1 METPRRKIGKTS
13 WASCLKQKQTTWVK
27 GKRCRSL
34 QLNTPSILQL
44 CPIEFHSVPESHY
57 VIFHWAYCSL
67 GNTFHE
73 KDLATIYTMNPH
85 LDFGVLSVVVVRSFW
100 ARRQQPSPSPNS
112 PAHSHGCTCPGI
124 CFLSASWGTQ
134 SSPRPLAS
142 ILERK
147 HCFHGLVAFWLAI
160 SFLCLHNNK
169 YLNWD

>member
-1 METPRRKIGKTS
+1 LKLSETSVDQASQILMFLIFQRNNYICYNVIWPFAPDQLPIKLDKEIEDPLEFYSCCGHNMETPRRKIGKTS

-27 GKRCRSL
+27 GKRCHSL

-85 LDFGVLSVVVVRSFW
+85 YF
-100 ARRQQPSPSPNS
+100 
-112 PAHSHGCTCPGI
+112 T
-124 CFLSASWGTQ
+124 
-134 SSPRPLAS
+134 
-142 ILERK
+142 
-147 HCFHGLVAFWLAI
+147 
-160 SFLCLHNNK
+160 
-169 YLNWD
+169 